1 MMIIIITQFESLMLM
16 KFNKKEQNSKRN
28 IIWLGARGV
37 RRGHG
42 NTINGEEAGKINVNW
57 IYLFF
62 FYFLFFVCKL

>member
-1 MMIIIITQFESLMLM
+1 MIIIITQFESLMLM

-28 IIWLGARGV
+28 IIWLGARRV
-37 RRGHG
+37 RRGDG
-42 NTINGEEAGKINVNW
+42 NTINGEEAGKINLNL